1 VLLLEGGTL
10 KRAQI
15 FSQEQES
22 RVNLRDRGE
31 SSRNESQGSFS
42 CLLSGQWPQGVGG
55 GLFIVP
61 TTKRVVGRLPTGQVR

>member
-22 RVNLRDRGE
+22 RVNLRERGE
-31 SSRNESQGSFS
+31 SSRNESQG
-42 CLLSGQWPQGVGG
+42 VGG
-55 GLFIVP
+55 GLFIAP
-61 TTKRVVGRLPTGQVR
+61 TTKRAVGRLFNRQVQ